1 MTGSCESFPLH
12 WEQIEAWV
20 EAHRDDLPTNLAELS
35 RYPMAFRRVIV
46 NSVPREIRAAW
57 WGEHLQ
63 AILSTEEELS
73 AEQRVCIQEHILAL
87 PGIFG
92 VGIGEKPAQD
102 GGTDDRMTTLF
113 TPELQGRIF
122 QTLGPPEPP
131 GGLPLPPDA
140 LQFV

>member
-1 MTGSCESFPLH
+1 MDYG
-12 WEQIEAWV
+12 QIEAWV
-20 EAHRDDLPTNLAELS
+20 EAHRGDLPTNLAELS

-46 NSVPREIRAAW
+46 NSVPREVRAAW

-63 AILSTEEELS
+63 AVLATEAELS
-73 AEQRVCIQEHILAL
+73 AEQRACIQEHILAL
-87 PGIFG
+87 PSIFG
-92 VGIGEKPAQD
+92 VGAGDKPAQI
-102 GGTDDRMTTLF
+102 GGPDDQMTTLF
-113 TPELQGRIF
+113 TAELQGRIF